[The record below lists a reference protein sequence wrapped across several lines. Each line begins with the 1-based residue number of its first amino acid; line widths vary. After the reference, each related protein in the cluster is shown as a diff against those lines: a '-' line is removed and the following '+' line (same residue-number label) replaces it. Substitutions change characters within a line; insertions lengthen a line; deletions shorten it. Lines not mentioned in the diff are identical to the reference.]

1 MDSSLP
7 TAELHWLAGL
17 LEGEGTFM
25 VGPPSSP
32 GLPVIAVNMADHD
45 VMARLGRIFERKVQV
60 LRPRNARW
68 QTSYQV
74 RVLGREAVRWMSL
87 LRPLMGSRR
96 QAQID
101 RALASYAP
109 RPVALLTDEMAG
121 AALDALQ
128 AGEAVKAVAGRFG
141 VSIWCIY
148 DLRLGRTFKHLERE
162 RAAARVAYQPP

>member
-1 MDSSLP
+1 MHRSLP

-17 LEGEGTFM
+17 LEGEGSFM

-32 GLPVIAVNMADHD
+32 GLPVIAVNMTDHD
-45 VMARLGRIFERKVQV
+45 VMARIGRIFERKVHLV
-60 LRPRNARW
+60 RPRNARW

-74 RVLGREAVRWMSL
+74 RVLGRDAVRWMSL

-109 RPVALLTDEMAG
+109 RPVALLTDEAAR
-121 AALDALQ
+121 AALNALQ
-128 AGEAVKAVAGRFG
+128 AGDTVKAVAARLG

-148 DLRLGRTFKHLERE
+148 DLRLGRTFRHLERGPV
-162 RAAARVAYQPP
+162 AARAVYQPP